1 MEMSNKLLQK
11 WFHHIFHYTVYL
23 KYHQHLHFDIIHDTN
38 MHNKIQPLKI
48 IIFLVFKAKLDYNF
62 SAAGYNFIIHLLLIQ
77 LSCVAVAVA

>member
-23 KYHQHLHFDIIHDTN
+23 KYHQHLRFDIIHDTN

-48 IIFLVFKAKLDYNF
+48 IIFLVFKAK
-62 SAAGYNFIIHLLLIQ
+62 
-77 LSCVAVAVA
+77 